1 MSPLAASGSLKKIM
15 PNSREAVC
23 RTIPGHPRHRFIL
36 IAATLVTAGILT
48 GCASVKLSAPPAAAV
63 SFEDYRRETIQ
74 HIQAGR
80 HFQLADHDAEL
91 TWNTP
96 QEWRPA
102 SSEKGSYPRKG
113 ILLVHGLGDSPWSFR
128 DLGQPL
134 AMQGFLVRTV
144 LLPGHGTRP
153 EDLLQTT
160 AEQWQQVVWEQAN
173 ALQKDVEGPVYL
185 GGFST
190 GANLAL
196 DYAYSHP
203 EIAGLVLFS
212 PGFKS
217 MPFDWLAPLA
227 ARIRPWLITPDGNVP
242 MQNAVKYFNV
252 PANGFAQFYRTSA
265 NARRLLRERAYDR
278 PVFMAVAGHDSVLDT
293 GYLLDVFQRRFTH
306 PDSRLIWYGKAPDSL
321 VDMQRVLVRPDR
333 LPAWRIS
340 QFSHMSLTFAP
351 ANPVYGEGG
360 IIRICLNGFSAK
372 DTQACEQGVPVWYSD
387 WGHREE
393 GKVHARLTFNPYFNW
408 QNSVMATVL
417 GRSQTADASAERPA
431 AASVKDIDIN
441 TPPRDAVTF

>member
-1 MSPLAASGSLKKIM
+1 MLFAT
-15 PNSREAVC
+15 AVV
-23 RTIPGHPRHRFIL
+23 
-36 IAATLVTAGILT
+36 AAGILA
-48 GCASVKLSAPPAAAV
+48 GCVSVKLSAPPAAAV
-63 SFEDYRRETIQ
+63 SFEDYRREAIQ
-74 HIQAGR
+74 HIQASR
-80 HFQLADHDAEL
+80 SFQLADHDVEL

-96 QEWRPA
+96 QEWRPS
-102 SSEKGSYPRKG
+102 SSENGSRPRKG
-113 ILLVHGLGDSPWSFR
+113 ILLVHGLGDSPWSFW

-160 AEQWQQVVWEQAN
+160 VEQWQQVVWEQAN
-173 ALQKDVEGPVYL
+173 ALQKDVEGPVYM

-190 GANLAL
+190 GANLVL

-227 ARIRPWLITPDGNVP
+227 AHIRPWLITPDGNVP
-242 MQNAVKYFNV
+242 MQNAVKYFNI

-278 PVFMAVAGHDSVLDT
+278 PVFMVVAGHDSVLDT

-306 PDSRLIWYGKAPDSL
+306 PDSRLIWYGVAPDGL
-321 VDMQRVLVRPDR
+321 VDKQRVMIRPDR
-333 LPAWRIS
+333 LAAWRIS
-340 QFSHMSLTFAP
+340 QFSHMSLTFDP

-387 WGHREE
+387 WGYREE

-417 GRSQTADASAERPA
+417 GRPQTADASCERPTA
-431 AASVKDIDIN
+431 ARGKDIDI
-441 TPPRDAVTF
+441 TIALRDAVTF